1 MTSFNWRGLFA
12 GPGRRRGRGA
22 WPPRQVRLAISAV
35 VLVLLILGVVL
46 IARGCARKDPA
57 LPPAN
62 DAVPVSAPAVQ
73 PEGGDPDMPDEPEPD
88 ASEPDE
94 AEPDIAGQDEPEP
107 EVNLDADLSAPP
119 APTAS
124 AGNRAI
130 TIRAIGDIVAHVP
143 ILKAAYVSQSKTYD
157 FSPMFQSIAD
167 SMAAADYTVLNV
179 DGPMPGRKFV
189 NGYKGYPQ
197 FNTPPY
203 LLDALRDAGVDM
215 LTLAN
220 NHALDAYF
228 DGLKATIDN
237 VEKAR
242 LDHIGT
248 YRTQEE
254 YDTPFV
260 KEIGGIKVGFLN
272 CATSTNGMAK
282 KSDPL
287 ASQFGLRMVSN
298 SNATKDIAALRAAG
312 AEAVVVFMH
321 WGEEYQR
328 EVTSQLKKMAKN
340 LVAAGADVVVGG
352 HQHVVLPSEWVE
364 AKGADGSQRRGLVH
378 YGLGNFLSD
387 QRARYR
393 DSGIIF
399 EFTLR
404 DNPQTGRVEPDAP
417 RYVPVYVHRT
427 ARAGGYDY
435 RVLACG
441 RAIRNT
447 PKDVDAAT
455 LKRIKQVWNELK
467 EIKGV
472 AEPLE
477 R

>member
-1 MTSFNWRGLFA
+1 MASFNWRGLLA
-12 GPGRRRGRGA
+12 RSGRRRGRGA
-22 WPPRQVRLAISAV
+22 QPPRWVRLAISAG
-35 VLVLLILGVVL
+35 VLALLILSVVL
-46 IARGCARKDPA
+46 IARGCARKDPVS
-57 LPPAN
+57 PPAN
-62 DAVPVSAPAVQ
+62 DAVPASAPAVQ
-73 PEGGDPDMPDEPEPD
+73 PEGGDSAMPDEPEPD
-88 ASEPDE
+88 APDPGE
-94 AEPDIAGQDEPEP
+94 ADPGAQEADEP
-107 EVNLDADLSAPP
+107 EVNLDADLNAPP

-143 ILKAAYVSQSKTYD
+143 ILKAAYVRESKTYD
-157 FSPMFQSIAD
+157 FSPMLELIAD
-167 SMAAADYTVLNV
+167 SMGAADYTVINV
-179 DGPMPGRKFV
+179 DGPMPGRKFI

-197 FNTPPY
+197 FNTPPF

-220 NHALDAYF
+220 NHALDTYF

-237 VEKAR
+237 VEKAG

-272 CATSTNGMAK
+272 CATATNGMAK

-298 SNATKDIAALRAAG
+298 SNAANDIAALRAAG

-321 WGEEYQR
+321 WGEEYLR
-328 EVTSQLKKMAKN
+328 EVPSKLKKMAKN

-352 HQHVVLPSEWVE
+352 HQHVVLPSEWLEV
-364 AKGADGSQRRGLVH
+364 KGADGSQRRGLVL
-378 YGLGNFLSD
+378 YSMGNFLSD

-404 DNPQTGRVEPDAP
+404 DNPQTGRVE
-417 RYVPVYVHRT
+417 
-427 ARAGGYDY
+427 
-435 RVLACG
+435 
-441 RAIRNT
+441 
-447 PKDVDAAT
+447 
-455 LKRIKQVWNELK
+455 
-467 EIKGV
+467 
-472 AEPLE
+472 
-477 R
+477 